1 MTTQAMPLPRSGAI
15 VPYLHG
21 ADFADA
27 WCVDVAHPQRTALQH
42 FRQAL
47 TATPPWVHSLMRL
60 RNRAVSLVGLKQAD
74 PWQPRAGE
82 VEVEV
87 EVEVG
92 SRLGIFE
99 VVHLSDDE
107 VVAGDSDKHLRV
119 LVSLQRWPAAASRP
133 ATVSLTTAV
142 HLHNT
147 LGRLYM
153 LPVWP
158 AHKRIAPSVLS
169 GVNAQTVP

>member
-1 MTTQAMPLPRSGAI
+1 MTVQAMPLPRSGAI
-15 VPYLHG
+15 VPYLAG

-27 WCVDVAHPQRTALQH
+27 WCVDVAHPERTALQH

-47 TATPPWVHSLMRL
+47 AATPSWVHSLMRL
-60 RNRAVSLVGLKQAD
+60 RNRAVSLVGLKQAAD
-74 PWQPRAGE
+74 WNPPVGD
-82 VEVEV
+82 
-87 EVEVG
+87 VEVG

-99 VVHLSDDE
+99 VVHLSEDE
-107 VVAGDSDKHLRV
+107 VIAGDSDKHLRV
-119 LVSLQRWPAAASRP
+119 VVSLQRWPSVAPQP

-158 AHKRIAPSVLS
+158 AHKRIAPSVLRC
-169 GVNAQTVP
+169 VNAGAAT